1 MSKNIFEFAVRAKLR
16 FPYKGSISVED
27 LWDLPVTELDKVFK
41 TLNAQVKQAQEESL
55 LNSKSRED
63 EILEAQIEIVKYIV
77 SIKLTEQKSREEAAA
92 KKAQREKIMGIIAEK
107 QDEAL
112 HNSSIEDLQKMLGE
126 IDG

>member
-16 FPYKGSISVED
+16 FPYKGSISTED

-41 TLNAQVKQAQEESL
+41 TLNTQVKQAQEESL

-63 EILEAQIEIVKYIV
+63 EILEVQIEIVKYIV
-77 SIKLTEQKSREEAAA
+77 SVKLAEQKSREEASA